1 MYEFKHETARFM
13 CCGLHAND
21 QIAFC
26 YIKSCKELNYGRFVD
41 PNILGAARLV
51 HSDLRIYRISSFLL
65 DLIDIVDFKYRNE
78 PGHYLVS
85 RMRAIEIK
93 KR

>member
-26 YIKSCKELNYGRFVD
+26 YIKSCKTCTYYVYFKSKKELNYGRFVD

-51 HSDLRIYRISSFLL
+51 NSDLRIYRISSFLL
-65 DLIDIVDFKYRNE
+65 DLIDIVDFE
-78 PGHYLVS
+78 
-85 RMRAIEIK
+85 
-93 KR
+93 